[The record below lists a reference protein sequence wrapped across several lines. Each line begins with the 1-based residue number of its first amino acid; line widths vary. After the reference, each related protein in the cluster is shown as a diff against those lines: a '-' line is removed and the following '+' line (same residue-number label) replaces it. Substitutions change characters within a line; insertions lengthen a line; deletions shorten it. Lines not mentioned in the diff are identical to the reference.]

1 MNHRVAK
8 NLHHLPDLRFAKWCE
23 ETYSVNRGVYNTID
37 EKLYRLYHVLGFED
51 LVQLFFRQNAFLKDK
66 VVDSAACVFCLLGDF
81 RAVLVAYDGIEG
93 GDYAY

>member
-1 MNHRVAK
+1 MFLFFGDEHPSI
-8 NLHHLPDLRFAKWCE
+8 LPFQYK
-23 ETYSVNRGVYNTID
+23 
-37 EKLYRLYHVLGFED
+37 KVLAM
-51 LVQLFFRQNAFLKDK
+51 LFFRQNAFLKDK